1 MWEVFSFR
9 TLSRW
14 LGFLTDSREN
24 LEDLQQS
31 GFPYPREATGGSY
44 EDSDSPTHE
53 METAFSSTFRG
64 DRGFLLWMTMT
75 FDKTLL
81 RFRTLPR
88 WLGFL
93 TKTRKLPLHY
103 IYEFPPPL
111 EVIGGSY
118 KYWDRYESKSISG
131 FPSPFEVTGVS
142 YSKSKDPK
150 RGLTFRFRPLA
161 GWLGVLTYY
170 GSYLMDS
177 LACFR
182 PLARRLGFLTE
193 IKFWGEAITELF
205 PYPPEVNGGSY
216 FYWALGRY
224 SWNPVSVPY
233 QREWGCLTRYTSKLQ
248 FNRKTF
254 PPPPEVNASSNKYSS
269 LANILATT
277 EFPFPL
283 EVTGGSYREEQT
295 GSRPSFKVSVPSRGK
310 WGVLQQVNKH

>member
-14 LGFLTDSREN
+14 LGFLTDRREN

-150 RGLTFRFRPLA
+150 RGLTFRFRPLPS
-161 GWLGVLTYY
+161 GDGGKRWII
-170 GSYLMDS
+170 SNN
-177 LACFR
+177 R
-182 PLARRLGFLTE
+182 
-193 IKFWGEAITELF
+193 F
-205 PYPPEVNGGSY
+205 PYH
-216 FYWALGRY
+216 
-224 SWNPVSVPY
+224 
-233 QREWGCLTRYTSKLQ
+233 
-248 FNRKTF
+248 
-254 PPPPEVNASSNKYSS
+254 
-269 LANILATT
+269 
-277 EFPFPL
+277 L
-283 EVTGGSYREEQT
+283 EVTGGLTKRKRKLWQWLE
-295 GSRPSFKVSVPSRGK
+295 KVSVPSRGE
-310 WGVLQQVNKH
+310 WGFLRTMDPILWIH